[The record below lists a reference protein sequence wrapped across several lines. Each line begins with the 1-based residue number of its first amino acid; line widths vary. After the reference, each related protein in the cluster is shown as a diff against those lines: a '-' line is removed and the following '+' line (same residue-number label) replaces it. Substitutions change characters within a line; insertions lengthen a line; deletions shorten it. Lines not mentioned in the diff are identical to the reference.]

1 MSCINVKTTFNRN
14 PLLASISRLSSIIGR
29 IENAVTKRLFIT
41 FNIQSKRLFI
51 NIQSKG
57 IIIHPTDLTSH
68 IKVSCGIICSI
79 NNQPI
84 VPPEH
89 FIYFDKDKLVW
100 DSNGNGSKL
109 IQYNLLT
116 SSGNWIIEEL
126 L

>member
-29 IENAVTKRLFIT
+29 IENAITKRLFIT
-41 FNIQSKRLFI
+41 FNIQSK
-51 NIQSKG
+51 G
-57 IIIHPTDLTSH
+57 IITHPTDLTSH

-79 NNQPI
+79 NNQPV

-100 DSNGNGSKL
+100 DSNGSGSKL

-116 SSGNWIIEEL
+116 SSGNWILEEL